1 MNAITVGLILEHR
14 MLVDT
19 LTAWFHRRAPAD
31 IHLVAA
37 ATNTTIQGDL
47 ADANVIIAERPTLTA
62 LTPSAA
68 NAAAIVLLVD
78 DIGAEEFDDKRVRAY
93 VASTD
98 EVDVLPDAIRT
109 AAGSATSQTP
119 FYSPQI
125 TEVIGPK
132 ALRPAEVP
140 ENAVILTAK
149 QRRVLNLYVDGLT
162 GQDIAEQLGMARNTV
177 RSYIRNIRG
186 KYRTAGFPVRNKIE
200 LVHAAHSPATITKP
214 RTIRM
219 NATPDATP
227 RVEESKACRDAEEA
241 LPLPRPAAPP
251 ALSPTM
257 TVADLSRI
265 FGLDEKTVRKHLGN
279 GTIPAYRVRHHWLI
293 FTAEVRALFDDP
305 EKPADSTAAIDILA
319 SYGETITPRE
329 IQALFQSSRQTINL
343 WLKQGILPGYW
354 IGTRWLIHTH
364 QLRHALIAYSN
375 QNSPPPVAEVTD

>member
-1 MNAITVGLILEHR
+1 MKAITVGLILEHR

-31 IHLVAA
+31 IHLVATA
-37 ATNTTIQGDL
+37 TTNTTIQGDL
-47 ADANVIIAERPTLTA
+47 ADANVIIADRTT

-78 DIGAEEFDDKRVRAY
+78 DIGAEEFDDERVRAY
-93 VASTD
+93 AASTD
-98 EVDVLPDAIRT
+98 EVDVLPDAIRA
-109 AAGSATSQTP
+109 AAGSTLQTP
-119 FYSPQI
+119 FYSPRI
-125 TEVIGPK
+125 TEVIDAKP
-132 ALRPAEVP
+132 LRPAEVP
-140 ENAVILTAK
+140 KNAVILTAK
-149 QRRVLNLYVDGLT
+149 QRRVLDLYVNGLT

-177 RSYIRNIRG
+177 RSYIRNIRA

-200 LVHAAHSPATITKP
+200 LVHAAHSPATLTKP

-227 RVEESKACRDAEEA
+227 RVEESKARPDAEEA
-241 LPLPRPAAPP
+241 LPLPRPAVPP

-265 FGLDEKTVRKHLGN
+265 FGLDEKTVRKHLTS

-305 EKPADSTAAIDILA
+305 EKPADSTSPIDILA
-319 SYGETITPRE
+319 GYGETITPRE
-329 IQALFQSSRQTINL
+329 LQALFQSSRQTINL

-364 QLRHALIAYSN
+364 QLRHALTAYSN
-375 QNSPPPVAEVTD
+375 QNPPPPVAEVTE